1 MCSQSSLTGK
11 GPCRHQPEPLAGK
24 TCERSVS
31 KPGSGDD
38 VGQGEAPIPISAA
51 GDTAAQCPA
60 RAEGSASSGSLPVRG
75 SKRGPQ

>member
-1 MCSQSSLTGK
+1 MCSQSSLMGK
-11 GPCRHQPEPLAGK
+11 GPCKHQLEPLAGK

-51 GDTAAQCPA
+51 GDAAAQCP
-60 RAEGSASSGSLPVRG
+60 RVS
-75 SKRGPQ
+75 